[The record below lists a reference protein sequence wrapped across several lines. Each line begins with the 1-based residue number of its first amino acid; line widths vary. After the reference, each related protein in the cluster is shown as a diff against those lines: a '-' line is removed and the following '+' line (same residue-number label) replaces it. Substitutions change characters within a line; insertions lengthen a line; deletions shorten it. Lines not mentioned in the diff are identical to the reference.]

1 MSSAQATIAEYQPVA
16 DAAGFRGHMGRISRQ
31 SAVFFA
37 GTLFSVASAYFFK
50 IYLARVLGAEGL
62 GTYTLGMTLVGF
74 LGVFNA
80 LGLPQAAVRF
90 VAVYTATG
98 KHNHLHAFLGGSVTL
113 LLASN
118 LLLGGVLLLVGP
130 WIAAH
135 FYHTPELSRYLPL
148 FAVIMLLGCMTTFL
162 GQVLAG
168 FKDVAKRTIIANFV
182 GNPVVMILA
191 IVLIAAGRGL
201 RGYLVAQV
209 GSAIVVLALLVVSIW
224 RIAPRRTQTLERV
237 SAEVKTAVLS
247 FSAAALGVGVLEFL
261 LAQADKVFI
270 GFWLNAR
277 QVGIYAVATAIVS
290 FIPIALQ
297 SVNQIFSPM
306 IADLYSRSEGEML
319 GRLFQT
325 LTKWILGLSLPL
337 ATCVVVFAH
346 SLMRIFGPEFESGWP
361 ILVIGALGQLVN
373 CGVGS
378 VGYLL
383 LMSGH
388 QYRLV
393 KVQAAMAAVMIT
405 INLALIPWLGILG
418 AAIAAAVTNV
428 VSNLWYLREVRR
440 ALGITPYNR
449 SYLQMLAPL
458 GAMVMAILLVKP
470 QIMAVRPF
478 WLAFLLALAA
488 AYAIF
493 LCVML
498 ALGMNQDDRLIVS
511 SVWAKLRGT
520 VVLAEAAS

>member
-1 MSSAQATIAEYQPVA
+1 
-16 DAAGFRGHMGRISRQ
+16 
-31 SAVFFA
+31 
-37 GTLFSVASAYFFK
+37 
-50 IYLARVLGAEGL
+50 
-62 GTYTLGMTLVGF
+62 
-74 LGVFNA
+74 
-80 LGLPQAAVRF
+80 
-90 VAVYTATG
+90 
-98 KHNHLHAFLGGSVTL
+98 
-113 LLASN
+113 
-118 LLLGGVLLLVGP
+118 
-130 WIAAH
+130 
-135 FYHTPELSRYLPL
+135 
-148 FAVIMLLGCMTTFL
+148 
-162 GQVLAG
+162 
-168 FKDVAKRTIIANFV
+168 
-182 GNPVVMILA
+182 
-191 IVLIAAGRGL
+191 
-201 RGYLVAQV
+201 
-209 GSAIVVLALLVVSIW
+209 
-224 RIAPRRTQTLERV
+224 
-237 SAEVKTAVLS
+237 
-247 FSAAALGVGVLEFL
+247 
-261 LAQADKVFI
+261 
-270 GFWLNAR
+270 
-277 QVGIYAVATAIVS
+277 
-290 FIPIALQ
+290 
-297 SVNQIFSPM
+297 
-306 IADLYSRSEGEML
+306 
-319 GRLFQT
+319 
-325 LTKWILGLSLPL
+325 
-337 ATCVVVFAH
+337 
-346 SLMRIFGPEFESGWP
+346 
-361 ILVIGALGQLVN
+361 LVN